1 MNGNGELNILVVDDL
16 EANLVVY
23 DDLFSHMDARLL
35 KARSGREALELL
47 LDHEVAL
54 ALIDVHMP
62 EMDGFELAELMR
74 GSKRTA
80 HVPII
85 FITAGIE
92 DRRRAFKGYD
102 IGAVD
107 FLFKPIDAHILHTKV
122 RVFVEL
128 HRQRRQLE
136 ETLRL
141 NEELVAVVSH
151 DLRSPLNLVTIAV
164 SVLASSKDPAVVAT
178 ARKIERSTRRMA
190 TILNDLI
197 DLSRARRGG
206 GINVD
211 VAPCELS
218 SIAATVVE
226 EMRSTHEG
234 ADIVARSIG
243 NLEGAWDS
251 GRLQQVMS
259 NLLGNALRHGAPGG
273 AVTLTLDG
281 SAPEIVKIA
290 VHNHGQIQPEVRS
303 RMFEPFSGSTTH
315 RRSQSD
321 PPSRETVS
329 REGLGLGLY
338 IVSQIV
344 RAHGGKVDVDSSASA
359 GTTFL
364 VSLPRAQAALP
375 STGISAQ

>member
-1 MNGNGELNILVVDDL
+1 MHDSELNILVVDDL

-23 DDLFSHMDARLL
+23 DDLFAHMDANLL
-35 KARSGREALELL
+35 KARSGNEALELL

-74 GSKRTA
+74 GSRRTA
-80 HVPII
+80 QVPII

-128 HRQRRQLE
+128 QRQRRQLE

-141 NEELVAVVSH
+141 NEQLIAVVSH
-151 DLRSPLNLVTIAV
+151 DLRNPLNLVAIAV
-164 SVLASSKDPAVVAT
+164 GVLAQSSDPRVVAT

-190 TILNDLI
+190 TILNDLL
-197 DLSRARRGG
+197 DLSRARLGG
-206 GINVD
+206 GISVD

-218 SIAATVVE
+218 TIAGTVVE
-226 EMRSTHEG
+226 ELRSANEG
-234 ADIVARSIG
+234 AEIVMKSLG
-243 NLEGAWDS
+243 DMTGAWDS
-251 GRLQQVMS
+251 GRLQQLIS
-259 NLLGNALRHGAPGG
+259 NLLGNALRHGEAGG
-273 AVTLTLDG
+273 VVTLTLDG
-281 SAPEIVKIA
+281 SAADACVVA
-290 VHNHGQIQPEVRS
+290 VHNEGAIAPDVQQ
-303 RMFEPFSGSTTH
+303 RMFEPFSGSSTRH
-315 RRSQSD
+315 RTGRE
-321 PPSRETVS
+321 PGEAVGSRQ
-329 REGLGLGLY
+329 GLGLGLY

-344 RAHGGKVDVDSSASA
+344 RAHGGRIDVESEPDK
-359 GTTFL
+359 GTVFR
-364 VSLPRAQAALP
+364 VSLPR
-375 STGISAQ
+375 GERR